1 MAGRVM
7 IDPTS
12 VAFDID
18 GVVADTMALFLDI
31 ARREYRVNGIRYED
45 ITSYLLAE
53 CLDMDPALIDVIL
66 NRIMAGEYASPLEAI
81 NGSDAVLSRIAG
93 YRSPLLFVT
102 ARPHPG
108 PISNWICDLVR
119 MAPET
124 VQVVATGTFEGKAK
138 VLLDSGIRFFVED
151 RLETCYHLKEVGIEP
166 VLYRQPWNRENHP
179 FMEVDDWQELENLIA
194 F

>member
-1 MAGRVM
+1 M
-7 IDPTS
+7 IDPSS

-31 ARREYRVNGIRYED
+31 ARKEYRVNGIRYED

-53 CLDMDPALIDVIL
+53 CLDMDPALIDAIL
-66 NRIMAGEYASPLEAI
+66 NRIMAGEYTSPLEAI
-81 NGSDAVLSRIAG
+81 NGSGTVLSRIAG

-102 ARPHPG
+102 APPHPG
-108 PISNWICDLVR
+108 PVSKWMCDLVR

-124 VQVVATGTFEGKAK
+124 VQVVATGTFKGKAN
-138 VLLDSGIRFFVED
+138 VLLESGIRFFVED
-151 RLETCYHLKEVGIEP
+151 RLETCYHLKEEGIEP

-179 FMEVDDWQELENLIA
+179 FIEVDDWQELENLIA

>member
-1 MAGRVM
+1 M

-53 CLDMDPALIDVIL
+53 CLDMDPDLIDTIL

-81 NGSDAVLSRIAG
+81 SGSGAVLSRIAG

-108 PISNWICDLVR
+108 PISKWMCDLVR
-119 MAPET
+119 MTPET

-138 VLLDSGIRFFVED
+138 VLLESGIRFFVED

-179 FMEVDDWQELENLIA
+179 FIEVDDWQELESLIA